1 VPETHKIRLTIRPD
15 DEIEVG
21 EREYVHLKRQGL
33 VLNTKATTDEGA
45 RKAALKQTEAPA
57 PAEKKEI

>member
-1 VPETHKIRLTIRPD
+1 MANKIRLTIRPEE
-15 DEIEVG
+15 EIEVSD
-21 EREYVHLKRQGL
+21 RELVHLRRQGL
-33 VLNTKATTDEGA
+33 VLDTKASTDEGA